1 MIKRFR
7 LFLFII
13 HGMVGIGALVGGGSC
28 IMNPTSP
35 LGAPSSLLEGSPFTS
50 YLIPGIVLF
59 VFLGIGNCLGA
70 LIVFRNSWLKGFAE
84 GILGFGLTVW
94 IIVQVIVI
102 DTIAFPHIVFFCI
115 GVLQSASAII
125 LLLKEKATLCE
136 HLSKLR
142 SKIRKA

>member
-1 MIKRFR
+1 
-7 LFLFII
+7 
-13 HGMVGIGALVGGGSC
+13 
-28 IMNPTSP
+28 MNPTSP